1 MKFVKKIQLLPFPIY
16 PILFGLYPVLFLWN
30 ANRAQEPAYVVL
42 PSLLLTLVLL
52 LVLYVVFAAVLR
64 NIQRAALVTLLISS
78 SLLSYG
84 HLGNLLSK
92 FFTAPYSSTI
102 LHGILLVFFALA
114 ILAVI
119 FRAGG
124 GQLTRALNIVS
135 AILVVFQVISALP
148 YYLTMAVHANTLTEG
163 ETVEAALP
171 TTMVGEPRDVYF
183 ILLDNYGREDFLSEK
198 VNFDN
203 SQLVAA
209 LKERGFVFPDCAQAN
224 YFATAPD
231 MASIL
236 NMSYL
241 DDLGI
246 ADSAYTKRSGW
257 TALGPYLKSNAV
269 MRKFEAY
276 GYHTV
281 TFRGYMGLMDLQN
294 ADTYINYESDQA
306 YTRRLETKNFSALYF
321 QTTLFHSA
329 NKKLKIY
336 PDLIA
341 AKGPEFLKRYLPQDL
356 PFEER
361 YYQVYLQNQYA
372 FEALERMPQDIE
384 SPKFVYAHIY
394 SAHWPFMVNGD
405 GSLMLPFTSKM
416 TPEGYVAGVQYT
428 NTKVLNAI
436 DTILANSKTPPVIIL
451 QGDHSYGWE
460 GKVEWSGKDRV
471 KILSAYYLPG
481 GGEKMLYDDISPV
494 NNFRLVFKHYFGEDI
509 ELLPDVAHYLD
520 METKT
525 VMEAPGTC
533 ISDSK

>member
-1 MKFVKKIQLLPFPIY
+1 M
-16 PILFGLYPVLFLWN
+16 LFLWN

-42 PSLLLTLVLL
+42 PSLLVTLVLL
-52 LVLYVVFAAVLR
+52 LVLYLIFTAVLR
-64 NIQRAALVTLLISS
+64 NVQRAALVTLLISS
-78 SLLSYG
+78 LLLSYG
-84 HLGNLLSK
+84 HLVNLLSK
-92 FFTAPYSSTI
+92 VFAAPDNAYI
-102 LHGILLVFFALA
+102 LHGIVLAVAALA
-114 ILAVI
+114 VLAVI

-124 GQLTRALNIVS
+124 GHLTRALNVVS
-135 AILVVFQVISALP
+135 TLLVVFQVISALP
-148 YYLTMAVHANTLTEG
+148 YYLTMAVHANAEG
-163 ETVEAALP
+163 ETAEVMLP
-171 TTMVGEPRDVYF
+171 ITLPGEQRDVYF
-183 ILLDNYGREDFLSEK
+183 ILLDNYGREDFLSTK

-203 SQLVAA
+203 SELVAA

-241 DDLGI
+241 DELGVE
-246 ADSAYTKRSGW
+246 DSAYIKRSGW
-257 TALGPYLKSNAV
+257 TALGPYLKNSEV
-269 MRKFEAY
+269 MRKFKGY

-294 ADTYINYESDQA
+294 ADTYINYEFDQA
-306 YTRRLETKNFSALYF
+306 YTRRLETRNFNALYF

-341 AKGPEFLKRYLPQDL
+341 AKGPEFLKQYLPKDL

-361 YYQVYLQNQYA
+361 YYQVYLQNLYA
-372 FEALERMPQDIE
+372 YEALERIPQEIE

-405 GSLMLPFTSKM
+405 GSLRLPFSDKM
-416 TPEGYVAGVQYT
+416 TVEGYVAGVQYT
-428 NTKVLNAI
+428 NTKILNAI
-436 DTILANSKTPPVIIL
+436 DTILANSQTPPVILL

-460 GKVEWSGKDRV
+460 GKVEWSGMDRV
-471 KILSAYYLPG
+471 KILSAYYLPD
-481 GGEKMLYDDISPV
+481 GGEKLLYDDISPV
-494 NNFRLVFKHYFGEDI
+494 NNFRLVFKYYFGEDI

-520 METKT
+520 MKTKT
-525 VMEAPGTC
+525 IMEAPGTC